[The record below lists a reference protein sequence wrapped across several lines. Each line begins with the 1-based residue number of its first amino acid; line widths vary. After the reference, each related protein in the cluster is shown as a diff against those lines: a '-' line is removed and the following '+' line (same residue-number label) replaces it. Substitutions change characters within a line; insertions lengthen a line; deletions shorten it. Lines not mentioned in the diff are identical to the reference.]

1 MTRGP
6 GYVIIKSSTPQAVA
20 KEAATSVLESP
31 LIQKH
36 EKYTEHEVPNICVKM
51 KDDFMKVVDHSIL
64 ASLMDSKPV
73 PKAPNDLFAGQ
84 FHETNAEP
92 TKLKTAQKNQ
102 VYATIALTDLN
113 PSNGWYTFYEDSHS
127 RTSPLSKLVAL
138 DLKAGDAVVWRGD
151 LVYIHSS
158 GGGGVFLTLVFQ

>member
-51 KDDFMKVVDHSIL
+51 KDDFMKVSRE
-64 ASLMDSKPV
+64 KPRNIEV
-73 PKAPNDLFAGQ
+73 
-84 FHETNAEP
+84 
-92 TKLKTAQKNQ
+92 
-102 VYATIALTDLN
+102 
-113 PSNGWYTFYEDSHS
+113 
-127 RTSPLSKLVAL
+127 
-138 DLKAGDAVVWRGD
+138 
-151 LVYIHSS
+151 
-158 GGGGVFLTLVFQ
+158 LTLSQGGRP